1 MTTGALSTK
10 TARGSIL
17 AVASKLTAKTVAFM
31 ATLILARILNP
42 ADFGLIAIALLAFG
56 FLDTMRNLGVSEVL
70 VYQQRYRSSEAST
83 AFWIALVSGC
93 VFAVIFSASA
103 PLIAGF
109 FNNTEVTGLIRVMGL
124 LFVLE
129 ALGAVPAAIAKRDLR
144 FRIRAYSEVSRALF
158 KAFISIVLALSGFG
172 VWSIVF
178 GQIAGSVVGVA
189 VYWKKLEFIP
199 TFQFEKGAARVMLSY
214 GIVLTLVGIL
224 AFSVNRMDQFI
235 IANQLG
241 VLQLGYFALAYTF
254 ANMLIFDLAQT
265 AGQATI
271 STFARV
277 QADRSELRK
286 YYLDTLF
293 YMSTFGI
300 ALGLGLFFTAEY
312 VVRVLLADKWLPIV
326 PVLKALSINAL
337 LMTIVASAADVITA
351 TGRAKYI
358 IYLNLGWLVIS
369 APIILMLS
377 KYGIT
382 AIAWGVTVMEVC
394 ALAIFLVIA
403 MRIADHSLLDVLN
416 TLSSSLIAGA
426 AMGAVLYGLQY
437 FLGDSNIRDFLM
449 LAMLIGVGGICYLL
463 VVVVL
468 RPETL
473 TQVRHVL
480 MPKKVS

>member
-1 MTTGALSTK
+1 
-10 TARGSIL
+10 
-17 AVASKLTAKTVAFM
+17 M

-93 VFAVIFSASA
+93 VFAVIFSAS
-103 PLIAGF
+103 
-109 FNNTEVTGLIRVMGL
+109 V
-124 LFVLE
+124 
-129 ALGAVPAAIAKRDLR
+129 GAVPAAIAKRDLR

-235 IANQLG
+235 IANQLD
-241 VLQLGYFALAYTF
+241 TF